1 MLDELKFKAFLQKEL
16 NRTPDDDQMAVLREI
31 ARVAES
37 NEALNYFRVGA
48 SAGSGKTTLILF
60 AYFLLTKFCG
70 IPSNQIVILTL
81 NTRIANKINLEIRA
95 IESKLTDTDFFGICA
110 YTFHAFAMRFLRK
123 VSMKKGD
130 ILTEN
135 ASVYHKDVSYKFQ
148 NFIGTKY
155 LDDADFR
162 KGIDNLDFLAHSEA
176 DGSSEKSKKVKLSE
190 RLADLGISSHG
201 GVLCGDIKRRC
212 SEDFQENR
220 TLRGDSLL
228 DAVGN
233 SLPQS
238 FQKRICD
245 IANRLFLW
253 DINYD
258 LKICDD
264 RAIISIIDN
273 SDFGKSKSAESAR
286 RKSYIEI
293 VDGDQDEHMFDGS
306 LLVNGKFLKSLPTQP
321 TPEDWLKFSPE
332 EMPSDIAELREFC
345 NECNANTEG
354 QKIKG
359 LSGLTYIGKD
369 ELAKFLMEIIERLR
383 AEGKISAVPK
393 SGGTRVKYY
402 VENILPAL
410 LERVSLPNVK
420 GLSEYSPIGVSS
432 KTRTKIEAFF
442 NVLSTTLRELVDV
455 NFETFSAVME
465 KAVGKA
471 PLAKNCNGI
480 PSNLRFVFVDEAQDM
495 NRVFVDV
502 LKEIRKSA
510 PAANFIAV
518 GDPAQAINRFIGAH
532 PTLFLNLANPT
543 NPPKPVDIQKDGA
556 DTGENT
562 NHIPP
567 KMENPFGNFKV
578 KRFELPITYRMDT
591 KLVDAANTFKNFK
604 RVKSNNSN
612 SPDKRLFELAMRPCA
627 GKTSKGNIEVHCI
640 APKVLSEFSKK
651 FYDTLCKIIEK
662 ELAKNKD
669 ADFALLAR
677 TNLVD
682 QIGDLEL
689 IRQKTLLLLK
699 SKNVKL
705 SPAKLRASTVHR
717 YKGEE
722 ADCVVIVDAT
732 NKNYPKRFDETAQ
745 EIKQILFKDSPNA
758 DYDDSVNLFYV
769 AITRARH
776 SLHFICND
784 NPSAFLTRAGILPA
798 QTRLNARE
806 VRQDVS

>member
-1 MLDELKFKAFLQKEL
+1 MLNELEFKAFLQEVL
-16 NRTPDDDQMAVLREI
+16 NRTPDDDQMDVLREI

-37 NEALNYFRVGA
+37 NEAMNYFRVGA

-60 AYFLLTKFCG
+60 AYTLLRKFCG
-70 IPSNQIVILTL
+70 IPSNQIAILTL
-81 NTRIANKINLEIRA
+81 NTSISKKINLSIGE
-95 IESKLTDTDFFGICA
+95 IESRLKKPELSDVCA

-123 VSMKKGD
+123 ASMKKGD

-148 NFIGTKY
+148 NFIGEKY
-155 LDDADFR
+155 LDDEKFR
-162 KGIDNLDFLAHSEA
+162 KDIDSLDFLAHSEA
-176 DGSSEKSKKVKLSE
+176 DGSTEKSKKVMLSE
-190 RLADLGISSHG
+190 RLSDLGISSNG
-201 GVLCGDIKRRC
+201 AVLRGDIKRRC
-212 SEDFQENR
+212 SKEFQKDR

-228 DAVGN
+228 AADGN
-233 SLPQS
+233 PLPQA

-264 RAIISIIDN
+264 RAIILIIDN
-273 SDFGKSKSAESAR
+273 SDFGKSQSAESAR

-293 VDGDQDEHMFDGS
+293 VDGDQDDHMFYGS

-332 EMPSDIAELREFC
+332 ETPSDIEGLREFC

-354 QKIKG
+354 QKNKD

-369 ELAKFLMEIIERLR
+369 ELSKFLMEIIERLR
-383 AEGKISAVPK
+383 AEGKISIVPK
-393 SGGTRVKYY
+393 SGSMDVKTY
-402 VENILPAL
+402 VDKILKKYSSSNGNV
-410 LERVSLPNVK
+410 ESVSNL
-420 GLSEYSPIGVSS
+420 IGESV
-432 KTRTKIEAFF
+432 KTRAQIESFF
-442 NVLSTTLRELVDV
+442 NILSTTLCELIDV

-465 KAVGKA
+465 KAVGKS
-471 PLAKNCNGI
+471 PLSSRCEKML
-480 PSNLRFVFVDEAQDM
+480 SNLRFVFVDEAQDM

-502 LKEIRKSA
+502 LKEIRKCA
-510 PAANFIAV
+510 PAANFITV

-532 PTLFLNLANPT
+532 PTLFLNLANPS
-543 NPPKPVDIQKDGA
+543 KPVYIPKDGA
-556 DTGENT
+556 DTGDNT
-562 NHIPP
+562 NHTSQGQ
-567 KMENPFGNFKV
+567 ENPFGNFKV
-578 KRFELPITYRMDT
+578 KRFELPITYRMDL
-591 KLVDAANTFKNFK
+591 KLVNAANTFKNFK
-604 RVKSNNSN
+604 LVKNDNSN
-612 SPDKRLFELAMRPCA
+612 SPDKRLFELAMRPCV

-640 APKVLSEFSKK
+640 APEVLSEFSKK
-651 FYDTLCKIIEK
+651 FYDTLCGIIEK

-682 QIGDLEL
+682 SIGDLEL

-699 SKNVKL
+699 SKGVKL
-705 SPAKLRASTVHR
+705 SPMKLRASTVHR

-722 ADCVVIVDAT
+722 ADCVVILDAT
-732 NKNYPKRFDETAQ
+732 SENYPKYFDETAQ
-745 EIKQILFKDSPNA
+745 KIKQILFKDSLNA

-776 SLHFICND
+776 SLHFICNG
-784 NPSAFLTRAGILPA
+784 NPSAFLTRAGILPPQA
-798 QTRLNARE
+798 RLKERE
-806 VRQDVS
+806 VSQDVR

>member
-1 MLDELKFKAFLQKEL
+1 MLDELKFKAFLQETL
-16 NRTPDDDQMAVLREI
+16 NRAPDDDQMAVLREI

-60 AYFLLTKFCG
+60 AYALLRKFCG
-70 IPSNQIVILTL
+70 VHSNQIVILTL
-81 NTRIANKINLEIRA
+81 NTRISNKINLEIKA
-95 IESKLTDTDFFGICA
+95 IENKLEEPELSDVCA

-148 NFIGTKY
+148 NFIGEKY
-155 LDDADFR
+155 LDDEKFR
-162 KGIDNLDFLAHSEA
+162 KGIDSLDFLAHSEA
-176 DGSSEKSKKVKLSE
+176 DGSTEKSKKVMLSE
-190 RLADLGISSHG
+190 RLSDFGISSNG
-201 GVLCGDIKRRC
+201 AVLRGDIGRRC
-212 SEDFQENR
+212 SKEFQQNR

-228 DAVGN
+228 DSAGN
-233 SLPQS
+233 PLPQA

-273 SDFGKSKSAESAR
+273 SDFGQNRSAESAR

-293 VDGDQDEHMFDGS
+293 VDGDQDDNMFYGS

-332 EMPSDIAELREFC
+332 ETPSDIAELREFC

-354 QKIKG
+354 QKIKD

-369 ELAKFLMEIIERLR
+369 ELSKFLMEIIERLR
-383 AEGKISAVPK
+383 AEGKISIVPK
-393 SGGTRVKYY
+393 SGSMDVKTY
-402 VENILPAL
+402 VDKILKKYSSSNGNV
-410 LERVSLPNVK
+410 ESVSNL
-420 GLSEYSPIGVSS
+420 IGESV
-432 KTRTKIEAFF
+432 KTRAQIESFF
-442 NVLSTTLRELVDV
+442 NILSTTLCELIDV

-465 KAVGKA
+465 KAVGKS
-471 PLAKNCNGI
+471 PLSNRSKEML
-480 PSNLRFVFVDEAQDM
+480 SNLRFVFVDEAQDM

-502 LKEIRKSA
+502 LKEIRKCA
-510 PAANFIAV
+510 PAANFITV

-532 PTLFLNLANPT
+532 PTLFLNLANPS
-543 NPPKPVDIQKDGA
+543 KSVDIPKDGA

-562 NHIPP
+562 KHTPQGQ
-567 KMENPFGNFKV
+567 ENPFGNFKV
-578 KRFELPITYRMDT
+578 KRFELPITYRMDL
-591 KLVDAANTFKNFK
+591 KLVNAANTFKNFK
-604 RVKSNNSN
+604 RVKSDNSN
-612 SPDKRLFELAMRPCA
+612 SPDKRLFGLAMRPCA
-627 GKTSKGNIEVHCI
+627 GKTSNGDIEVHCI
-640 APKVLSEFSKK
+640 APEVMSEFSKK
-651 FYDTLCKIIEK
+651 FYDTLCGIIEK
-662 ELAKNKD
+662 ELAKNED

-682 QIGDLEL
+682 SIGDLEL
-689 IRQKTLLLLK
+689 IRQKTLSLLK
-699 SKNVKL
+699 SKGVKL

-722 ADCVVIVDAT
+722 ADCVVILDAT
-732 NKNYPKRFDETAQ
+732 SENYPKHFDETA
-745 EIKQILFKDSPNA
+745 EKIKQILFNDPTSA
-758 DYDDSVNLFYV
+758 YYDDSVNLFYV

-784 NPSAFLTRAGILPA
+784 NPSLFLTRAGILTA
-798 QTRLNARE
+798 RTRLNERE
-806 VRQDVS
+806 ASQDVL

>member
-1 MLDELKFKAFLQKEL
+1 
-16 NRTPDDDQMAVLREI
+16 
-31 ARVAES
+31 
-37 NEALNYFRVGA
+37 
-48 SAGSGKTTLILF
+48 
-60 AYFLLTKFCG
+60 
-70 IPSNQIVILTL
+70 
-81 NTRIANKINLEIRA
+81 
-95 IESKLTDTDFFGICA
+95 
-110 YTFHAFAMRFLRK
+110 
-123 VSMKKGD
+123 MKKGD

-135 ASVYHKDVSYKFQ
+135 ASAYHKDASYKFQ
-148 NFIGTKY
+148 NFIGEKY
-155 LDDADFR
+155 LDDEKFR
-162 KGIDNLDFLAHSEA
+162 KDIDSLDFLTHSEA
-176 DGSSEKSKKVKLSE
+176 DGSTEKSKKVKLSE
-190 RLADLGISSHG
+190 RLSDLGISSNG
-201 GVLCGDIKRRC
+201 AVLRGDIKRRC
-212 SEDFQENR
+212 SKEFQQDR

-228 DAVGN
+228 NAEGN
-233 SLPQS
+233 PLPQA

-273 SDFGKSKSAESAR
+273 SDFGQDLTAESAR

-293 VDGDQDEHMFDGS
+293 VDGDQDEHMFYGS
-306 LLVNGKFLKSLPTQP
+306 LLINGKFLKSLPTQP
-321 TPEDWLKFSPE
+321 TPEDWLNFSPE
-332 EMPSDIAELREFC
+332 EIPSDIVELREFC
-345 NECNANTEG
+345 NKCNANTEE
-354 QKIKG
+354 QNSKD

-383 AEGKISAVPK
+383 AEGEISVAPK
-393 SGGTRVKYY
+393 SGGTSVKYY

-410 LERVSLPNVK
+410 LERVSLPNAK
-420 GLSEYSPIGVSS
+420 GQSGCRLVGVSS
-432 KTRTKIEAFF
+432 KMRTKIESFF
-442 NVLSTTLRELVDV
+442 NVLSTTLNELIDV

-465 KAVGKA
+465 KAVGKG
-471 PLAKNCNGI
+471 PLSIRCEKMLNG
-480 PSNLRFVFVDEAQDM
+480 LRFVFVDEAQDM
-495 NRVFVDV
+495 NRVFMDV
-502 LKEIRKSA
+502 LKEIRKCA
-510 PAANFIAV
+510 PATNFIAV

-532 PTLFLNLANPT
+532 PTLFLNLANP
-543 NPPKPVDIQKDGA
+543 PKPVKVPEDGA
-556 DTGENT
+556 STGDNT
-562 NHIPP
+562 NHTSQ
-567 KMENPFGNFKV
+567 EHGNPFGNFKV
-578 KRFELPITYRMDT
+578 KRSELPITYRMDT

-604 RVKSNNSN
+604 RVKNDNSD
-612 SPDKRLFELAMRPCA
+612 SPGKRLFGLTMRPCE

-640 APKVLSEFSKK
+640 APEVLSKFSKK
-651 FYDTLCKIIEK
+651 FYDILCGIIEK

-669 ADFALLAR
+669 TDFALLAR

-682 QIGDLEL
+682 PIGDLEL

-699 SKNVKL
+699 SKGVKL

-732 NKNYPKRFDETAQ
+732 SKNYPKQFDKTAQ
-745 EIKQILFKDSPNA
+745 KIKQILFKDSPNA

-798 QTRLNARE
+798 QARLKERE
-806 VRQDVS
+806 VRQAVS

>member
-1 MLDELKFKAFLQKEL
+1 MLDELKFKAFLQETL

-60 AYFLLTKFCG
+60 AYSLLRKFCG
-70 IPSNQIVILTL
+70 VHSNQIVILTL
-81 NTRIANKINLEIRA
+81 NTRISNKINLEIKA
-95 IESKLTDTDFFGICA
+95 IENKLEEPELSDVCA

-148 NFIGTKY
+148 NFIGEKY
-155 LDDADFR
+155 LDDEKFR
-162 KGIDNLDFLAHSEA
+162 KGIDSLDFIAHSEA
-176 DGSSEKSKKVKLSE
+176 DGSTEKSKKVMLSE
-190 RLADLGISSHG
+190 RLSDFGISSNG
-201 GVLCGDIKRRC
+201 AVLRGDIKRRC
-212 SEDFQENR
+212 SKEFQQNR

-228 DAVGN
+228 DSAGN
-233 SLPQS
+233 PLPQA

-273 SDFGKSKSAESAR
+273 SDFGQNRSAESAR

-293 VDGDQDEHMFDGS
+293 VDGDQDDNMFYGS

-332 EMPSDIAELREFC
+332 ETPSDIAELREFC

-354 QKIKG
+354 QKIKD

-369 ELAKFLMEIIERLR
+369 ELSKFLMEIIERLR
-383 AEGKISAVPK
+383 AEGKISVVPK
-393 SGGTRVKYY
+393 SGSMDVKTY
-402 VENILPAL
+402 VDKILKKY
-410 LERVSLPNVK
+410 SSSNGNVES
-420 GLSEYSPIGVSS
+420 GSNLIGGSV
-432 KTRTKIEAFF
+432 KTRAQIESFF
-442 NVLSTTLRELVDV
+442 NILSTTLCELIDV

-465 KAVGKA
+465 KAVGKS
-471 PLAKNCNGI
+471 PLSSRCEKML
-480 PSNLRFVFVDEAQDM
+480 SNLRFVFVDEAQDM

-502 LKEIRKSA
+502 LKEIRKCA
-510 PAANFIAV
+510 PAANFITV

-532 PTLFLNLANPT
+532 PTLFLNLANPS
-543 NPPKPVDIQKDGA
+543 KSVDIPKDGA
-556 DTGENT
+556 DTGDNT
-562 NHIPP
+562 NHTPHGQ
-567 KMENPFGNFKV
+567 ENPFGNFKV
-578 KRFELPITYRMDT
+578 KRFELPITYRMDL
-591 KLVDAANTFKNFK
+591 KLVNAANTFKNFK
-604 RVKSNNSN
+604 RVKSDNSN
-612 SPDKRLFELAMRPCA
+612 SPDMRLFGLAMRPCV
-627 GKTSKGNIEVHCI
+627 GKTSGGNIEVHCI
-640 APKVLSEFSKK
+640 APEVMSEFSKK
-651 FYDTLCKIIEK
+651 FYDTLCGIIEK
-662 ELAKNKD
+662 ELAKNED

-682 QIGDLEL
+682 SIGDLEL
-689 IRQKTLLLLK
+689 IRQKTLSLLK
-699 SKNVKL
+699 SKGVKL

-722 ADCVVIVDAT
+722 ADCVVILDAT
-732 NKNYPKRFDETAQ
+732 SENYPKHFDETA
-745 EIKQILFKDSPNA
+745 EKIKQILFNDPPSA
-758 DYDDSVNLFYV
+758 YYDDSVNLFYV

-784 NPSAFLTRAGILPA
+784 NPSLFLTRAGILTA
-798 QTRLNARE
+798 RTRLNERE
-806 VRQDVS
+806 ASQDVR

>member
-1 MLDELKFKAFLQKEL
+1 MLNELEFKAFLQKEL

-81 NTRIANKINLEIRA
+81 NTRISNKINLSIRA
-95 IESKLTDTDFFGICA
+95 IESRLSDIEFSDICA

-123 VSMKKGD
+123 ASMKKGD

-148 NFIGTKY
+148 NFIGEKY
-155 LDDADFR
+155 LDDEKFR
-162 KGIDNLDFLAHSEA
+162 KDIDNLDFLAHSEA
-176 DGSSEKSKKVKLSE
+176 DGSTEKSKKVKLSE
-190 RLADLGISSHG
+190 RLSDLGISSNG
-201 GVLCGDIKRRC
+201 ELLRGDIKRRC
-212 SEDFQENR
+212 SKEFQKDR

-228 DAVGN
+228 SAEGN
-233 SLPQS
+233 PLPQA

-273 SDFGKSKSAESAR
+273 FDFGKSQSAESVR

-293 VDGDQDEHMFDGS
+293 VDGDQDDNMFYGS

-332 EMPSDIAELREFC
+332 EVPSDIEELKEFC

-354 QKIKG
+354 QKIKD

-369 ELAKFLMEIIERLR
+369 ELSKFLMEIIERLR
-383 AEGKISAVPK
+383 AEGKISVVPK
-393 SGGTRVKYY
+393 SGSMKAKTYVDKILRKYSSS
-402 VENILPAL
+402 NGNGGSGSNL
-410 LERVSLPNVK
+410 
-420 GLSEYSPIGVSS
+420 IGGNS
-432 KTRTKIEAFF
+432 KTRAKIEAFF
-442 NVLSTTLRELVDV
+442 NVLSTTLCELIDV

-465 KAVGKA
+465 KAVGEST
-471 PLAKNCNGI
+471 LLNRAKERL
-480 PSNLRFVFVDEAQDM
+480 SNLRFVFVDEAQDM

-502 LKEIRKSA
+502 LKEIRKCA
-510 PAANFIAV
+510 PAANFISV

-532 PTLFLNLANPT
+532 PTLFLNLANPS
-543 NPPKPVDIQKDGA
+543 KPEDVSKDGA
-556 DTGENT
+556 DTGDST
-562 NHIPP
+562 NHTSQGQ
-567 KMENPFGNFKV
+567 ENPFGNFKV
-578 KRFELPITYRMDT
+578 KRFELPITYRMDL
-591 KLVDAANTFKNFK
+591 KLVNAANTFKNFK
-604 RVKSNNSN
+604 RVKNDNSN
-612 SPDKRLFELAMRPCA
+612 SPDMRLFGLAMRPCP
-627 GKTSKGNIEVHCI
+627 GKTSEGNIEVHCI
-640 APKVLSEFSKK
+640 APEVLSKFSKK
-651 FYDTLCKIIEK
+651 FYDMLCGIIEK
-662 ELAKNKD
+662 ELAKNED

-682 QIGDLEL
+682 SIGDLEL

-699 SKNVKL
+699 SKGVKL

-722 ADCVVIVDAT
+722 ADCVVILDAT
-732 NKNYPKRFDETAQ
+732 GENYPKHFDETAQ
-745 EIKQILFKDSPNA
+745 KIKQILFKDSPNA

-769 AITRARH
+769 TITRARH

-784 NPSAFLTRAGILPA
+784 TPSPFLTRAGILTARA
-798 QTRLNARE
+798 QPEERE
-806 VRQDVS
+806 VCQDVR

>member
-1 MLDELKFKAFLQKEL
+1 MLDELEFKAFLQKEL

-70 IPSNQIVILTL
+70 IPANQIAILTL
-81 NTRIANKINLEIRA
+81 NTRIANKINLEIRT
-95 IESKLTDTDFFGICA
+95 IESKLTDTDFFGIYA

-123 VSMKKGD
+123 ASMKKGD

-162 KGIDNLDFLAHSEA
+162 KDIDNLDFLAHSEA

-212 SEDFQENR
+212 SEAFQENR

-228 DAVGN
+228 DADGN
-233 SLPQS
+233 SLPQA
-238 FQKRICD
+238 FRKRICD

-293 VDGDQDEHMFDGS
+293 LDEDQDEHMFDGS
-306 LLVNGKFLKSLPTQP
+306 LLVNREFLKSLPTQP

-332 EMPSDIAELREFC
+332 EVPSDIAELREFC

-383 AEGKISAVPK
+383 AEGKISVVPK

-420 GLSEYSPIGVSS
+420 GLSEYSPIGVSP
-432 KTRTKIEAFF
+432 KTRAKIESFF
-442 NVLSTTLRELVDV
+442 NVLSTTLCELIDV

-465 KAVGKA
+465 KAVGEA

-480 PSNLRFVFVDEAQDM
+480 PSNLRFVFIDEAQDM

-510 PAANFIAV
+510 PVANFIAV

-532 PTLFLNLANPT
+532 PTLFLNLANP
-543 NPPKPVDIQKDGA
+543 PKPVDIQKDGA
-556 DTGENT
+556 DTGDNT
-562 NHIPP
+562 NHIPQ
-567 KMENPFGNFKV
+567 KRENPFGNFKV

-604 RVKSNNSN
+604 RVKSDNSN

-640 APKVLSEFSKK
+640 APEVLSEFSKK
-651 FYDTLCKIIEK
+651 FYDMLCEIIEK

-682 QIGDLEL
+682 PIGDLEL

-732 NKNYPKRFDETAQ
+732 NKNYPKRFDEMAQ
-745 EIKQILFKDSPNA
+745 KIKQILFKDSPNA

-798 QTRLNARE
+798 QTRFNARE
-806 VRQDVS
+806 VRQDIS

>member
-37 NEALNYFRVGA
+37 KEALNYFRAGA

-70 IPSNQIVILTL
+70 IPANQIAILTL
-81 NTRIANKINLEIRA
+81 NTRISNKINLSIRA
-95 IESKLTDTDFFGICA
+95 IESRLADIEFSDICA

-123 VSMKKGD
+123 ASMKKGD

-148 NFIGTKY
+148 NFIGKKY
-155 LDDADFR
+155 LDDEKFR
-162 KGIDNLDFLAHSEA
+162 KDIDSLDFLAHSEA
-176 DGSSEKSKKVKLSE
+176 DGSTEKSKKVKLSE
-190 RLADLGISSHG
+190 RLSDLGISSK
-201 GVLCGDIKRRC
+201 GDV
-212 SEDFQENR
+212 
-220 TLRGDSLL
+220 LRG
-228 DAVGN
+228 
-233 SLPQS
+233 
-238 FQKRICD
+238 
-245 IANRLFLW
+245 
-253 DINYD
+253 
-258 LKICDD
+258 D

-273 SDFGKSKSAESAR
+273 FDFGKSQSAESVR

-293 VDGDQDEHMFDGS
+293 VDGDQDDNMFYGS

-332 EMPSDIAELREFC
+332 EVPSDIEELREFC
-345 NECNANTEG
+345 NECNANTEE
-354 QKIKG
+354 QKIKD

-369 ELAKFLMEIIERLR
+369 ELSKFLMEIIERLR
-383 AEGKISAVPK
+383 AEGKISVVPK
-393 SGGTRVKYY
+393 SGSMDVKTY
-402 VENILPAL
+402 VDKIL
-410 LERVSLPNVK
+410 K
-420 GLSEYSPIGVSS
+420 KYSSSNGNGGSGSNLIGGDS
-432 KTRTKIEAFF
+432 KTRAKIEAFF
-442 NVLSTTLRELVDV
+442 NVLSTTLCELIDV

-465 KAVGKA
+465 KAVGKS
-471 PLAKNCNGI
+471 PLLNRTKEML
-480 PSNLRFVFVDEAQDM
+480 SNLRFVFVDEAQDM

-502 LKEIRKSA
+502 LKEIRKCA
-510 PAANFIAV
+510 PAVNFIAV

-532 PTLFLNLANPT
+532 PTLFLNLANPS
-543 NPPKPVDIQKDGA
+543 KPEDVSKVGA
-556 DTGENT
+556 DAGDNP
-562 NHIPP
+562 NHTSQER
-567 KMENPFGNFKV
+567 ENPFGNFKV
-578 KRFELPITYRMDT
+578 KRFELPITYRMDL
-591 KLVDAANTFKNFK
+591 KLVNAANTFKNFK
-604 RVKSNNSN
+604 RVKSDNSN

-640 APKVLSEFSKK
+640 APEVLSEFSKK
-651 FYDTLCKIIEK
+651 FYDMLCEIIEK

-699 SKNVKL
+699 SKGVKL

-722 ADCVVIVDAT
+722 ADCVVILDAT
-732 NKNYPKRFDETAQ
+732 GENYPKHFDKTAQ
-745 EIKQILFKDSPNA
+745 KIKQILFKDSPNA

-776 SLHFICND
+776 SLHFF
-784 NPSAFLTRAGILPA
+784 ATTT
-798 QTRLNARE
+798 QARF
-806 VRQDVS
+806 